1 MSWKLTKK
9 LKETHLAPLAN
20 TFSRSSSTST
30 IVGEQTPKQGSSVS
44 SGATLVDSKDP
55 NGIGAYPTLL
65 HFAPSPTD

>member
-30 IVGEQTPKQGSSVS
+30 IVDDQKTT
-44 SGATLVDSKDP
+44 TLVNPKDP
-55 NGIGAYPTLL
+55 NGIGTPVSHVLRAYRR
-65 HFAPSPTD
+65 

>member
-30 IVGEQTPKQGSSVS
+30 IVGDQTPKQETSGSNL
-44 SGATLVDSKDP
+44 ATPTGPRDP
-55 NGIGAYPTLL
+55 NGIGAYP
-65 HFAPSPTD
+65 PTGR

>member
-30 IVGEQTPKQGSSVS
+30 IVNEEPKTSSSAS
-44 SGATLVDSKDP
+44 SATTLVNPKDP
-55 NGIGAYPTLL
+55 NGIGTPVPHVHRA
-65 HFAPSPTD
+65 SRR